1 MNTALVFKREIPQI
15 TQCRQFD
22 IMFALERVKYYLCP
36 EIIIPFIIITNK
48 IGVIGHSDYF

>member
-22 IMFALERVKYYLCP
+22 IMFTLEKVKYYLCP

-48 IGVIGHSDYF
+48 FGVIGHSDYF